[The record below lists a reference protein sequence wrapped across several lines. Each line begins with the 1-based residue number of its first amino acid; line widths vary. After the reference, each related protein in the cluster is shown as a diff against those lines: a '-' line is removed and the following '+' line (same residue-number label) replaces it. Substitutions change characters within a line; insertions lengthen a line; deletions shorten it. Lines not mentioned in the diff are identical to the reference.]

1 MSSERTNQSTS
12 TWNPP
17 SFPTGLSPERRDS
30 VGSLLEAGCIVTI
43 LLGSFLLFALL
54 SGCSN
59 PGKGDIDLGLKAKI
73 ETTKSSSNSPLE
85 AKPLTPEATGSN

>member
-1 MSSERTNQSTS
+1 MSLERTERSTS
-12 TWNPP
+12 IWNQH
-17 SFPTGLSPERRDS
+17 SFPTGLNPGRKSS
-30 VGSLLEAGCIVTI
+30 AGSLLEVGSIVTI